1 MANGGRT
8 ALTVRAVETKK
19 PGKYADGGR
28 SGLWLNV
35 SPTGARRWFVRVV
48 IDGKRREMSLGTYPL
63 TSLADAR
70 EKALDAQKLARRGQD
85 PIKTRNQNEIRKT
98 STPTFTSCA
107 AKFIRSHR
115 RGWRNKKHARQ
126 WVSTLKTYARPT
138 IGNVPVDRV
147 ETEEIL
153 AILTPLWTQKTET
166 AKRVQGRIENILDF
180 AAARKWREP
189 INPARWRGHLDK
201 LLPKPSKVTKVQHF
215 PAMDF
220 KSVPAFMTE
229 LEVNESFSSLALQLL
244 ILTAT
249 RTSEVLRATWT
260 EFDLES
266 SVWTLA
272 PERMKGAREHKVPLS
287 NSAMT
292 ILSNLPRI
300 EGNPFVFPGARHGR
314 PLSNMALLQLM
325 RGMGYGAGGNRGAF
339 VPHGFR
345 SSFRDWSGEVSS
357 FPRDIAEM
365 ALAHAIKDKTE
376 AAYRRGDLLNK
387 RRLMMQEWADWCT
400 KPKDKIVPVNEAK
413 KVAI

>member
-1 MANGGRT
+1 
-8 ALTVRAVETKK
+8 
-19 PGKYADGGR
+19 
-28 SGLWLNV
+28 
-35 SPTGARRWFVRVV
+35 
-48 IDGKRREMSLGTYPL
+48 
-63 TSLADAR
+63 
-70 EKALDAQKLARRGQD
+70 
-85 PIKTRNQNEIRKT
+85 
-98 STPTFTSCA
+98 
-107 AKFIRSHR
+107 
-115 RGWRNKKHARQ
+115 
-126 WVSTLKTYARPT
+126 
-138 IGNVPVDRV
+138 
-147 ETEEIL
+147 
-153 AILTPLWTQKTET
+153 
-166 AKRVQGRIENILDF
+166 
-180 AAARKWREP
+180 
-189 INPARWRGHLDK
+189 
-201 LLPKPSKVTKVQHF
+201 
-215 PAMDF
+215 
-220 KSVPAFMTE
+220 MTE
-229 LEVNESFSSLALQLL
+229 LEANESFSSLALQLL

-400 KPKDKIVPVNEAK
+400 KPKDKIAPVNEAK